1 MQFDVKKIT
10 LLDKLCEESVK
21 NVGGKKQAISKVIE
35 IACFIVIFSFF
46 LIKTI
51 DVKEV

>member
-21 NVGGKKQAISKVIE
+21 NVGEKKTSYLESHRDSLFHCYI
-35 IACFIVIFSFF
+35 
-46 LIKTI
+46 
-51 DVKEV
+51 